1 MNLIERLRELDK
13 LELREK
19 ELLIQKEKIV
29 DEIKKIKQ
37 ERNELL
43 KFT

>member
-13 LELREK
+13 LETREMK
-19 ELLIQKEKIV
+19 LISQKEKII
-29 DEIKKIKQ
+29 DEIKKIRQQK
-37 ERNELL
+37 NDLL